1 MIQDIF
7 SLIPDL
13 LELIKTQTMAG
24 FLIFII
30 RVVLIIATTV
40 GLWCIF
46 EKADEAGWKS
56 LIPFYN
62 VYILYKL
69 AWSSKHAIIV
79 TILLVI
85 LDALNTVSVY
95 IPNVKYIYL
104 VVGVALLVYAI
115 IGNYKLSRA
124 FSYSGAFTVGLVLLN
139 PIFIL
144 ILGKGNAYYSCPQE

>member
-13 LELIKTQTMAG
+13 LELIKTQTMSS

-85 LDALNTVSVY
+85 LDVLNTVSVY

-104 VVGVALLVYAI
+104 VVGVAVMVYAI
-115 IGNYKLSRA
+115 INISIQ
-124 FSYSGAFTVGLVLLN
+124 V
-139 PIFIL
+139 I
-144 ILGKGNAYYSCPQE
+144 

>member
-13 LELIKTQTMAG
+13 LELIKTQTMSS

-40 GLWCIF
+40 GLWCVF

-85 LDALNTVSVY
+85 LDVLNTVSVY

-104 VVGVALLVYAI
+104 VVGVAVMVYAI

-124 FSYSGAFTVGLVLLN
+124 FNYSGAFTVGLVFLN

>member
-13 LELIKTQTMAG
+13 LELIKTQTMSD

-115 IGNYKLSRA
+115 IGNYKLSSA

>member
-13 LELIKTQTMAG
+13 LELIKTQTISG

-56 LIPFYN
+56 LIPFFN
-62 VYILYKL
+62 VYILY
-69 AWSSKHAIIV
+69 
-79 TILLVI
+79 
-85 LDALNTVSVY
+85 
-95 IPNVKYIYL
+95 
-104 VVGVALLVYAI
+104 
-115 IGNYKLSRA
+115 
-124 FSYSGAFTVGLVLLN
+124 
-139 PIFIL
+139 
-144 ILGKGNAYYSCPQE
+144 